1 MFPASCFPLLAS
13 HFTLPAPQ
21 SSVARTTRRNTTP
34 RLPSAGP
41 EARVQPGETPLQ
53 DCPAPGRRPAYNPA
67 KHHSKIA
74 QRRAGGPRTT
84 RRNTTP
90 RLPSAG
96 PEARVQ
102 PGETPLQDC
111 PAPGRRPAYNPAKH
125 HCKIAQRRAGG
136 PRTTRRNTT
145 ARLPSAGPQARVQ
158 PGETP
163 LQDCPAPGRRP
174 AYNPAKHH
182 SKIAQRRAGGPRTTR
197 RKTTPRLPSAGPE
210 ALRGAYNPAERYSK
224 IAQRQAGGPQSSV
237 FAPAFA
243 LYLQELQ

>member
-1 MFPASCFPLLAS
+1 MLTSIYTDNHILSIKIVFPTIFGPVPPGTSLL
-13 HFTLPAPQ
+13 LIPQ
-21 SSVARTTRRNTTP
+21 SSVLR
-34 RLPSAGP
+34 G
-41 EARVQPGETPLQ
+41 
-53 DCPAPGRRPAYNPA
+53 AYNPA
-67 KHHSKIA
+67 KHHCKIA
-74 QRRAGGPRTT
+74 QRRAAGPRTT
-84 RRNTTP
+84 RRNTTA

-174 AYNPAKHH
+174 SVLTPP
-182 SKIAQRRAGGPRTTR
+182 RAAR
-197 RKTTPRLPSAGPE
+197 S
-210 ALRGAYNPAERYSK
+210 
-224 IAQRQAGGPQSSV
+224 
-237 FAPAFA
+237 
-243 LYLQELQ
+243 